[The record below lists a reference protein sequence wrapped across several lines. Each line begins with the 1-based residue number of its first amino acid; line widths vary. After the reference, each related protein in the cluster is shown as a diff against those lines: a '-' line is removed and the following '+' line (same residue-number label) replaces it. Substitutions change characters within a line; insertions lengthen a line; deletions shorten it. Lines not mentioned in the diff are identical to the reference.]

1 MCTNKRENLTIG
13 ETAACLGMTRGALQQ
28 RLNRGSF
35 PIQPIRYADGG
46 HRYFNKAAVEAL
58 ATGGL
63 KALEAFLAG
72 NILAPMTDGA
82 W

>member
-1 MCTNKRENLTIG
+1 MYTNTMQENLTIG

-35 PIQPIRYADGG
+35 PVEPIRYAEGG
-46 HRYFNKAAVEAL
+46 HRYFNKAAIEAL

-63 KALEAFLAG
+63 AALEAFLTCDSAAQKG
-72 NILAPMTDGA
+72 R
-82 W
+82 

>member
-1 MCTNKRENLTIG
+1 MYTNTLQENLTMG
-13 ETAACLGMTRGALQQ
+13 EAAACLGMSRGALQQ

-35 PIQPIRYADGG
+35 PIEPIRYADGG

-63 KALEAFLAG
+63 KALEAVLTG
-72 NILAPMTDGA
+72 DPAPKKGH
-82 W
+82 